1 MRGSNLLPAVILF
14 QTVSVLALLTFTK
27 PAFATWVEWIVE
39 PAISFNHKE
48 NINNAFIKSD
58 EKDDNII
65 TPAFTFGRIYQVADF
80 TRASLTTELMYDSHQ
95 DFTDLSHLTAGAA
108 ISIKHK
114 FGIGRELPWIQ
125 SIASASILDFRG
137 DRWDSNLY
145 ALNLSLGKRLHDRVD
160 ATITYKYEIRDGKTS
175 PSTFDHKGHTGAI
188 GMNLLLTEKM
198 LLSLKYSIRK
208 GDIAAVCSP
217 QSFDLIEDLAND
229 VQFDNTFENG
239 WCLYR
244 IDAVTQAYGA
254 NLSYAFFGGHYSSS
268 LGYERM
274 NGDITRFTYS
284 TDAVWVSIDYSY

>member
-1 MRGSNLLPAVILF
+1 MRGSHFTPATVLV
-14 QTVSVLALLTFTK
+14 QTVAVLGLLIFAK
-27 PAFATWVEWIVE
+27 PVFANWVEWIVDTG
-39 PAISFNHKE
+39 ISFNHKE

-65 TPAFTFGRIYQVADF
+65 TPAFTFGRIYQLADF
-80 TRASLTTELMYDSHQ
+80 TRAALTTELMYDSHQ
-95 DFTDLSHLTAGAA
+95 DFTDLSHLSAGAA
-108 ISIKHK
+108 VSVKHK
-114 FGIGRELPWIQ
+114 FGIGREIPWIQ
-125 SIASASILDFRG
+125 TAASASILDFQG

-145 ALNLSLGKRLHDRVD
+145 ALNLLLGKRLHDRVD
-160 ATITYKYEIRDGKTS
+160 ATLSYKYEIRDGKTS
-175 PSTFDHKGHTGAI
+175 PPTLDQKSHTGAV
-188 GMNLLLTEKM
+188 GMNLLLTDKM
-198 LLSLKYSIRK
+198 LLSLKYSMRR

-217 QSFDLIEDLAND
+217 NSFALIQDLAND
-229 VQFDNTFENG
+229 VQFDNTFESG

-284 TDAVWVSIDYSY
+284 TDTVWVSIDYSY